1 MLELVSEGSSAG
13 GSASL
18 IHQVM
23 VPPCAEID
31 GCRAGK
37 TDMLSGTPASSD
49 RFDRGML
56 ASRKRSI
63 RALLA
68 RLRGGVRIA
77 LAIALLACFAS
88 QPLCAQPAPRKL
100 IVQRSTRA
108 IPHRF
113 LVHPSGVT
121 VAANQVQHFEVTDA
135 QGNPVAVH
143 WNVSGLGC
151 SGMDCGTIDD
161 QGNYRTPPSLP
172 QPRVVTLEGVLV
184 SDPNYSVLAEVVI
197 KDVVASAAN
206 PIPPRAPIRKA
217 QELTAPEITRQNLTA
232 STGLPLPNVVAAA
245 PVIGRQNLASSA
257 ESLPLPNAIAAAPS
271 VGNQNL
277 ARSAELPA
285 ASVIAAPPGIEDQR
299 IENQRIGNQRIG
311 NQTLARNPEPP
322 RTIVIAAAPSV
333 GDQTLTRSAELPPP
347 NVIAAP
353 PAVEKRNLTRS
364 ELPATIAIAAPPLI
378 EKQNLARKSN
388 LPPPSVITAPPSVAN
403 QTLTRSAE
411 LPPPNVIAAPPVVE
425 KHKHDRAAELP
436 TTIVI
441 AAAPAVA
448 NQTLT
453 RATAL
458 PPPDVVA
465 PAPSAATQN
474 FTRTVESPPKTVI
487 AALTPI
493 PAQVTP
499 AREPLFSPPAAAR
512 QSPAGSPVLPSMPD
526 VVVGLPGGSAASP
539 PHENVVT
546 YRDGQLTIDA
556 ENISLAT
563 LLQIIA
569 EKTGAVIDVPKG
581 TAQERIFEHAG
592 PGPAND
598 VLQRLL
604 NGSPFN
610 FIIVSSPLNPDQPAQ
625 VLLSV
630 HAPET
635 DAPVVAAVQ
644 PAAPVSPVLSKPP
657 EPAPAVAYTI
667 DPATLTPPK
676 EQLSPEAIGELMK
689 QKAQEIRQQIQ
700 RQQPQ

>member
-13 GSASL
+13 GGASL
-18 IHQVM
+18 IHHVT
-23 VPPCAEID
+23 VPPRAEID
-31 GCRAGK
+31 DCRASK
-37 TDMLSGTPASSD
+37 ADMLSGTPASSD
-49 RFDRGML
+49 RSDRGIL
-56 ASRKRSI
+56 GSRKRSL

-68 RLRGGVRIA
+68 GIRGGAPIA
-77 LAIALLACFAS
+77 LALALLAGFGS
-88 QPLCAQPAPRKL
+88 ERLWAQPAPRKL

-121 VAANQVQHFEVTDA
+121 VAVNQVQHFEVTDA

-143 WNVSGLGC
+143 WSVSGLGC
-151 SGMDCGTIDD
+151 SGPDCGTIDE

-184 SDPNYSVLAEVVI
+184 SDPNYSVLTEVVI
-197 KDVVASAAN
+197 KDVVAAAAG

-217 QELTAPEITRQNLTA
+217 QELTAPEITRQNLTVSA
-232 STGLPLPNVVAAA
+232 GLPLPNVIAAA
-245 PVIGRQNLASSA
+245 PVVGRQNLASNA
-257 ESLPLPNAIAAAPS
+257 ESLPLPNAIAAAPL

-277 ARSAELPA
+277 ARSTELPT
-285 ASVIAAPPGIEDQR
+285 ASVIAAPPGI
-299 IENQRIGNQRIG
+299 GNQNLAHSAELPSPNVIAAPPAIG
-311 NQTLARNPEPP
+311 KQKLARNAELP
-322 RTIVIAAAPSV
+322 TTSAIAAAPSV
-333 GDQTLTRSAELPPP
+333 GEHNLTRSAELPPP
-347 NVIAAP
+347 SVIAAP
-353 PAVEKRNLTRS
+353 PAVEK
-364 ELPATIAIAAPPLI
+364 
-378 EKQNLARKSN
+378 
-388 LPPPSVITAPPSVAN
+388 
-403 QTLTRSAE
+403 
-411 LPPPNVIAAPPVVE
+411 
-425 KHKHDRAAELP
+425 HKLDRAAELP

-448 NQTLT
+448 NQNLT
-453 RATAL
+453 RSAELPPPSVIAAPPAVEKHKLDRAAELPTTIVIAAAPAVGGQNLARATAL
-458 PPPDVVA
+458 PLPNVVG

-474 FTRTVESPPKTVI
+474 LTRSVESPPPTVI

-493 PAQVTP
+493 PAQVSP
-499 AREPLFSPPAAAR
+499 ARVPPFSPPAAR
-512 QSPAGSPVLPSMPD
+512 QSPAGSAVLPSMPD
-526 VVVGLPGGSAASP
+526 MVVGVPGGTAASP
-539 PHENVVT
+539 PQENVVT

-635 DAPVVAAVQ
+635 DAPAVAAVQ

-667 DPATLTPPK
+667 DPGTLTPPK